1 LGYVGLTVLF
11 VVLFTLNIEGLR
23 ERLVH
28 RSTPPAIRSLAVL
41 PLANLS
47 GDTSQDF
54 FADGMTAE
62 LIREVSKIAQLSC
75 GFSNVCDELQ
85 RNAHAAPADCARV
98 KGETHYWKAP
108 LHDRGIRCGSQ

>member
-1 LGYVGLTVLF
+1 MALLTWVIVGLTVLF
-11 VVLFTLNIEGLR
+11 VVLFTLNIGGLR

-41 PLANLS
+41 PLAKLS

-62 LIREVSKIAQLSC
+62 LIREVSKIAQRRV
-75 GFSNVCDELQ
+75 VC
-85 RNAHAAPADCARV
+85 RGAV
-98 KGETHYWKAP
+98 VSYKETHTPRARTARECKANAMV
-108 LHDRGIRCGSQ
+108 RST